1 VPGQLEGRQPAGL
14 RILLAHD
21 LSAASD
27 VAASLLAAGPWPT
40 GTTIR
45 VVTSPAGIGPPL
57 SSFASLREVRAHAA
71 EVRGMIAHAHERL
84 ATVLG
89 AAGVAVETR
98 TVHGKAQRAILL
110 EAERLAADLIV
121 VGARGQGSLAAT
133 LLGSVSRAVVED
145 AAASVL
151 VVRRAALDRVLLSAD
166 GSPAARAATSVIADW
181 PAFAA
186 SRVLVVAVGPGA
198 PRYPRSV
205 LDPETWRSAF
215 RESITASSDQACDH
229 ADTAATTLSSSGR
242 EVEVEVRLGDTAAE
256 VSAAAREWPAD
267 LVVLGTGGR
276 ALLERLVMGS
286 APRRILDGVD
296 ASVLVVRVRDET
308 DLSG

>member
-1 VPGQLEGRQPAGL
+1 
-14 RILLAHD
+14 
-21 LSAASD
+21 
-27 VAASLLAAGPWPT
+27 
-40 GTTIR
+40 
-45 VVTSPAGIGPPL
+45 
-57 SSFASLREVRAHAA
+57 
-71 EVRGMIAHAHERL
+71 M
-84 ATVLG
+84 
-89 AAGVAVETR
+89 
-98 TVHGKAQRAILL
+98 
-110 EAERLAADLIV
+110 
-121 VGARGQGSLAAT
+121 
-133 LLGSVSRAVVED
+133 SRAVVED

-166 GSPAARAATSVIADW
+166 GSPAARAATSVVADW

-205 LDPETWRSAF
+205 LHPETWRSAF
-215 RESITASSDQACDH
+215 RESITASTDQACDH

-276 ALLERLVMGS
+276 PLLERLVTGS
-286 APRRILDGVD
+286 VPRRILDGVD
-296 ASVLVVRVRDET
+296 ASVLVVRVRDEM
-308 DLSG
+308 DRGV